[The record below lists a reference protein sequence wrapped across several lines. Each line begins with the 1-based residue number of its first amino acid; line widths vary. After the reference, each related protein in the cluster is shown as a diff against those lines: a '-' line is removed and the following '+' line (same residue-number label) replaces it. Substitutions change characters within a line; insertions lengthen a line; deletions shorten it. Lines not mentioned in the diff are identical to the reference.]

1 MRFVTYLSALDG
13 TEHVGLAREG
23 KILGLRD
30 RVRLIDIIVD
40 GRDGLRDAADDILK
54 RPLEVLDEA
63 ATTLRAPIPVPPAI
77 RDFIAFE
84 GHVVTS
90 MAALG
95 RDVPAYWYQ
104 APAFYFSNPAA
115 VRGARDPVEIAP
127 GSNRFDYE
135 LEVAAVIG
143 APGTDIPV
151 AQAADH
157 IVGLS
162 LMCDWS
168 ARDLQAEEMTLGLG
182 PVKGKDTATTIG
194 PYLVTLDELEQFRDG
209 PGFALQMHAEVN
221 GRPYSAGSLADLR
234 WSFEQ
239 MISYASRGTTLRSGD
254 VLGSGT
260 VSTGCILELS
270 GTHGPDAYP
279 WLQPGDR
286 VDLTVEQLGQIS
298 VDVLPARD
306 VIPFT

>member
-1 MRFVTYLSALDG
+1 MRFVTYLAELDG
-13 TEHVGLAREG
+13 EEHVGLAQDG

-30 RVRLIDIIVD
+30 RADLIDIVGD
-40 GRDGLRDAADDILK
+40 GSAGLRDAAQAILK

-63 ATTLRAPIPVPPAI
+63 AATLRAPIPVPPAI
-77 RDFIAFE
+77 RDFTAFE

-127 GSNRFDYE
+127 GSTRFDYE

-143 APGTDIPV
+143 TPGSDIEV
-151 AQAADH
+151 AHAADH
-157 IVGLS
+157 FVGLS

-182 PVKGKDTATTIG
+182 PVKSKDTATTIG

-209 PGFALQMHAEVN
+209 PAYALGMRAEVN
-221 GRPYSAGSLADLR
+221 GRPYSAGNLADLR

-239 MISYASRGTTLRSGD
+239 MISYASRGTTLRPGD
-254 VLGSGT
+254 IIGSGT

-286 VDLTVEQLGQIS
+286 VELTVEQLGQIS
-298 VDVLPARD
+298 ADILPARH